1 MREIFGKAKR
11 FTRFGLTGDELYDLA
26 FEKGV
31 LNNDFS
37 TAVDNFAKATEKY
50 AEEGNTMMVARSRA
64 NAYLY
69 RYIIT
74 HDITYIPYIRDALQS
89 LQEQEIEVF
98 GSQIHTMPVRVL
110 SIELACRLVESQIE
124 QTQADDYAHLRD
136 LHQTVHDLFQTING
150 KSLITYKYMPAE
162 DGHNDKVEMRLFF
175 HSGMCSYY
183 EAMLKKDDDPAEAA
197 DDLAQAA
204 HSFKQCND
212 QQWQQKIVVLL
223 ANWQKQSTCWF
234 CNREM
239 YGYKLNFDWYR
250 ADVTPYTKKLLE
262 TASQDSGRTIDIEK
276 KLIAVCTPCSSMVRY
291 MAKGE
296 ADKVRRELEQAMSR
310 IYLLESRISRLE
322 NRSHEHNS

>member
-11 FTRFGLTGDELYDLA
+11 FTRIGLNGDELYDLA

-37 TAVDNFAKATEKY
+37 IAVDNFAKAAEKSI
-50 AEEGNTMMVARSRA
+50 EEGNLAMAARSVA
-64 NAYLY
+64 NSYLY
-69 RYIIT
+69 QYIIS
-74 HDITYIPYIRDALQS
+74 HDIKYIPYIRDALQS

-98 GSQIHTMPVRVL
+98 GSQIHKMPVRVL
-110 SIELACRLVESQIE
+110 SIELDCRLVESQIE
-124 QTQADDYAHLRD
+124 QTQADDYARLRD
-136 LHQTVHDLFQTING
+136 LHQKAHDLFQTIHG
-150 KSLITYKYMPAE
+150 KSLITYKYMPAK

-183 EAMLKKDDDPAEAA
+183 EAMLKKDDDPSEAA

-204 HSFKQCND
+204 HSFKQCNNL
-212 QQWQQKIVVLL
+212 QWQQKIAVLL
-223 ANWQKQSTCWF
+223 TNWQKQSTCWF

-239 YGYKLNFDWYR
+239 YGYELNFDWYR
-250 ADVTPYTKKLLE
+250 ADVTPYTKRILE
-262 TASQDSGRTIDIEK
+262 GAGQDGSRTIDVEK

-291 MAKGE
+291 KAKEE

-310 IYLLESRISRLE
+310 IHSLESRISRLE
-322 NRSHEHNS
+322 NRSHEHSS